1 MKKQLFLTAVAALA
15 MVSCSEE
22 NVLDTNR
29 GNAIDFRA
37 AMGTRAQETT
47 TANMSSIYVTAL
59 NAREEILFSD
69 QLFSKQPD
77 NFFTS
82 TPVYHW
88 PGDGSTLTFYAYS
101 PSKTDLGGTLEIT
114 STTKKLTDFSPKAS
128 ITDQKDFVTI
138 KATGNK
144 TNNEATGVPLQF
156 EHRLV
161 QIEVHAKNANEG
173 YVYKVKGVR
182 IGKPVSKGTF
192 DFETNAWFLN
202 TEKTNYEAECD
213 NEQILAAQPVS
224 IMKAND
230 DNAMLIP
237 QSLTAWAATTDKTNV
252 AEGAYLAVKVQITTK
267 AGARVYPV
275 ADGVDYDWVA
285 VPIGTNWVAGKK
297 FIYTL
302 DFSNGAGKVDP
313 EKEIDP
319 SDTEDHYQPGDDIL
333 GGPIKFTVNVTGW
346 TGQTENIGM

>member
-1 MKKQLFLTAVAALA
+1 

-59 NAREEILFSD
+59 NARNENLFSD
-69 QLFSKQPD
+69 QLFSKESSTS
-77 NFFTS
+77 FFVS
-82 TPVYHW
+82 DPVYHW

-114 STTKKLTDFSPKAS
+114 STTQKLTDFSPKAS

-144 TNNEATGVPLQF
+144 TNNEATGVSLQF

-161 QIEVHAKNANEG
+161 QIEVKAKNANDG

-192 DFETNAWFLN
+192 DFEANAWSLNN
-202 TEKTNYEAECD
+202 TEKANYEAACD
-213 NEQILAAQPVS
+213 EEKTLTDSPVS
-224 IMKAND
+224 IMKTAG

-237 QSLTAWAATTDKTNV
+237 QQLIAWAATTDKTN
-252 AEGAYLAVKVQITTK
+252 AAAGAYLAVKVKISTA

-275 ADGVDYDWVA
+275 SLML
-285 VPIGTNWVAGKK
+285 TM
-297 FIYTL
+297 
-302 DFSNGAGKVDP
+302 
-313 EKEIDP
+313 
-319 SDTEDHYQPGDDIL
+319 
-333 GGPIKFTVNVTGW
+333 TGW
-346 TGQTENIGM
+346 PFLSTRIGRPARSTFTRSTSRTGPVRSIPRKRWTRRFRRIITSLGTIFWADRSSLL

>member
-59 NAREEILFSD
+59 NAREENLFSD

-138 KATGNK
+138 KTTGNK

-161 QIEVHAKNANEG
+161 QIEVQAKNANEG

-192 DFETNAWFLN
+192 DFETNAWVLN

-237 QSLTAWAATTDKTNV
+237 QSLTAWATTDKTNV

-275 ADGVDYDWVA
+275 ANGVDYDWVA